1 MPNLDSPIR
10 EISKLERMIAMT
22 QQMYVTKADGERM
35 NFDPEFLQSFE
46 HESSQPKTMPE
57 PTLVKSFLKLPEYDK
72 MVTLEVIKFLH
83 QFTFAS
89 RDQLARLLDYKGIDP
104 VGLNDNLD
112 RMLEEREIN
121 SFFMNRMGQTDEMPE
136 DAFIV
141 YCMDFGGL
149 AILKHFTNNDWLTW
163 FTTDSVRRS
172 GLVQKYLSTVEFY
185 LALLKAK
192 GPALRAFKATTDFSF
207 GHRDIRVSATFEV
220 MKGYSGHP
228 FILESVRSFDLPMDW
243 RDKIDNKLVHFACVP
258 KHWGKYYSKEP
269 VYIFLCE
276 NERDALEAAD
286 LFYRRTDGKEN
297 FRLIT
302 DDQVRLGLD
311 KAKFLKYIPAPDPVE
326 GEPPKMGALQGV
338 VSSLLAGTAD

>member
-1 MPNLDSPIR
+1 
-10 EISKLERMIAMT
+10 MT
-22 QQMYVTKADGERM
+22 QQTYVTKAEGEQM
-35 NFDPEFLQSFE
+35 KFNPEYLQSFE

-83 QFTFAS
+83 QFTFAT
-89 RDQLARLLDYKGIDP
+89 RDQLARLLDYKGVDP
-104 VGLNDNLD
+104 VGLDDNLN
-112 RMLEEREIN
+112 RMLEEREVN
-121 SFFMNRMGQTDEMPE
+121 SFFLNQVGQLDETPE
-136 DAFIV
+136 DAFIM

-149 AILKHFTNNDWLTW
+149 AILKHFTNSDWLTW
-163 FTTDSVRRS
+163 FTTDSIRKS

-185 LALLKAK
+185 LALLKAQ
-192 GPALRAFKATTDFSF
+192 GPALRAFKATTDLSF
-207 GHRDIRVSATFEV
+207 GHRDIRFSATFEI
-220 MKGYSGHP
+220 MQGYTGHP

-243 RDKIDNKLVHFACVP
+243 RDKIDNKLVHFVCNP

-276 NERDALEAAD
+276 NEQDALETAD

-302 DDQVRLGLD
+302 DDQVKLGLD
-311 KAKFLKYIPAPDPVE
+311 KAKFLKYIPNPDNAE
-326 GEPPKMGALQGV
+326 EEAPKMGTLQAV
-338 VSSLLAGTAD
+338 KSSLLAGGAA